1 MNIYTLN
8 VKVNMELMSVAGL
21 DDMLYTGLHC
31 RTQNSL

>member
-1 MNIYTLN
+1 MSIYTLN
-8 VKVNMELMSVAGL
+8 VKVNMVLMSVAGL

>member
-1 MNIYTLN
+1 MSIYTLN
-8 VKVNMELMSVAGL
+8 VKVNMELMSVADL

>member
-1 MNIYTLN
+1 MNIYILN
-8 VKVNMELMSVAGL
+8 VNVNMDLMSAAGL

>member
-1 MNIYTLN
+1 MNIYILN
-8 VKVNMELMSVAGL
+8 VNVNMDLMAAAGL

>member
-8 VKVNMELMSVAGL
+8 VRVNMELMSVAGL

-31 RTQNSL
+31 HTQNSL